1 MQKEKNNSELYEF
14 FQNIAPAE
22 LAKLRNKRQDTSTR
36 DKASFLKKVSEIE
49 VILSKLNVE
58 ISLKKVNKHLRI

>member
-1 MQKEKNNSELYEF
+1 MQKEKNELYNFLEKLS
-14 FQNIAPAE
+14 PAE
-22 LAKLRNKRQDTSTR
+22 LAKIREKRQDTSTR
-36 DKASFLKKVSEIE
+36 DKSLLLKKVAEIE